1 MNPQTMRF
9 TVIDKDYAE
18 VEVNFAF
25 HKPLAYS
32 LIVIGCILLGLS
44 ILLEFTYGG
53 GIALIVIGAVFFGV
67 AYYIYV
73 LRKRLIIDKK
83 EGKMR
88 VINSLGILYHKII
101 YEWTIDQ
108 ILHFEAAS
116 EIHIAESRIDGKYTV
131 YSIGNEIAD
140 HISDAV
146 YKKKRSPDIDLSA
159 RGTFYLGAFIVK
171 LKTGE
176 IIHALTHRF
185 PDPPENCVK
194 HAALFLK
201 GEYTTPGTV
210 YT

>member
-18 VEVNFAF
+18 VEVKHAF
-25 HKPLAYS
+25 HKPIAYT

-44 ILLEFTYGG
+44 ILVEFTYGG

-67 AYYIYV
+67 AYYIYAY
-73 LRKRLIIDKK
+73 RKSMIIDKK
-83 EGKMR
+83 EGKIR
-88 VINSLGILYHKII
+88 VIHEIGILYHKII
-101 YEWTIDQ
+101 YEWAIDQ

-116 EIHIAESRIDGKYTV
+116 ETHFAESKIDGYYTV

-140 HISDAV
+140 HIGDAV
-146 YKKKRSPDIDLSA
+146 YKIKRNPDIDLSA
-159 RGTFYLGAFIVK
+159 RGWFYIGAFIVK
-171 LKTGE
+171 LKTGQ

-185 PDPPENCVK
+185 PDPPENCAK
-194 HAALFLK
+194 YASLFLK